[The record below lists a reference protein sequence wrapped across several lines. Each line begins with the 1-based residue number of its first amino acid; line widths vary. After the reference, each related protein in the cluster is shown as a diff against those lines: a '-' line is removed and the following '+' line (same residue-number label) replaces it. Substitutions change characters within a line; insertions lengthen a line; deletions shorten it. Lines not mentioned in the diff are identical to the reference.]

1 MNNEEVNI
9 YSDLEKDYNKLNQDI
24 KKKYTVIHES
34 INKALNLIQTLKNQ
48 KEKKKIQ
55 EFNNLLD
62 PIRLIITKKKSKHI
76 LQCLIIIKRIIEL
89 NIVNENFFCEILQ
102 ILKTIIDDIYSDDY
116 TLKIIEIIQSSL
128 LSTDFSITLNNIN
141 IIYKICL
148 FLFSNKN
155 QIYKTSSK
163 YIFKTLN
170 DKIIQNSNKEILIQ
184 YLKILISLFDEKNIY
199 SKCLGIELMIQ
210 ILNNLP
216 DNLITEEFKS
226 LIEND
231 VSNNILKMFNDNI
244 SYILGVKLCRLA
256 IILIIKYKSNNDF
269 MKIFITYAFYSKTIW
284 QKQIG
289 LESICSLLKSSDI
302 IYNLFQFKRDYIKEI
317 FDKIK
322 EVTYN
327 IEDKKD
333 VNKNRMSLKKK
344 MSIENDIIILDSD
357 EIINH
362 NIENIE
368 YIKKLI
374 LDCLNNIKNAFVKI
388 MKDKE
393 ILINQLNFNLSPEQ
407 FNIRNMLNF
416 NYEPIRDSL
425 FYILIKSNNDL
436 ISFKVLNVIN
446 IMMEIYSSIC
456 LPIIR
461 DDYLKKLCN
470 EVFDNNKELNQKK
483 ILIVYTLI
491 SFVHNI
497 KLLESKS
504 FIYLLDTFEQ
514 INSKVK
520 NISNKSSFKEFLNVD
535 IIVNDIIKRNKN
547 NINDSN
553 NNSNN
558 NDINI
563 NINFFKQETEDY
575 INSINIDLIMI
586 FIDNLFIDSY
596 LYDNEVI
603 CNIIEALSKLI
614 KSSLDKKNEYKI
626 FFYMNKLLIIT
637 LSNLTKAE
645 IIYTKVIEIIE
656 NISNNNLPEITLYCL
671 DIIST
676 LINQFLQNY
685 KIKNN
690 LDSNYNESWSKENW
704 QRTIFS
710 PYLQIVNQRI
720 TKEKVDKII
729 ENLHKIIQISGE
741 KMDTFGW
748 ASFIEICSILLN
760 TNSDKTFN
768 LIKQTLN
775 DYKVYL
781 SPFNIIPM
789 LSLLGSFAL
798 YDNNRNICFNA
809 IDLFWSCADITENFQ
824 CGKIKLT
831 DVQKEIFEDLKKNQQ
846 SPDLLF
852 QEIWRQIFFK
862 LTNINSDFRAD
873 VRKSGINVFTDIFIT
888 KYHNISH
895 SYKKV
900 VINEIFFKVFTTNL
914 NIYKEKMN
922 LNDKDIENEWE
933 ENALISLFSIV
944 KIIKVFINDNDQSLD
959 EKKIIFKSLIDN
971 IILVISNSS
980 PDFIVEILKSILDIQ
995 LKDYS
1000 YFIIND
1006 INLFWDYINS
1016 ISNYLLSENYKKKYI
1031 TSITTGKIIENII
1044 KYFKLIFLNNE
1055 DLVNKENIEK
1065 CLNILSNLFSVL
1077 YIYDNNKINQNPQK
1091 LFNLENDIFN
1101 FIESISNQS
1110 KSQEIILILY
1120 EYIFNYCK
1128 YDYLNPHTY
1137 ALFIRAILTIK
1148 IIFSNKNFQYEKI
1161 LFNFIDKIKVFILS
1175 RNQNEIIESL
1185 IQSNKKNKNNNQL
1198 LFQNIISEFL
1208 DIMTIIINENNNN
1221 EEIWLK
1227 LIEFFE
1233 SIFRQSLIGFCSVH
1247 RIYQQDLIK
1256 CSVDIEIQIINFNV
1270 NILIPKSFYLS
1281 ESIQSKLLNLLD
1293 LGCNLEY
1300 SSYNN
1305 NLFEIRKIC
1314 ILNLFDLCQYHTES
1328 EIKRLNQDKINE
1340 ENFEH
1345 FIKIKIKISKM
1356 CTPIL
1361 IKRLEG
1367 VLKKFLEDEMKSGD
1381 MPLSRNRI
1389 NEMKEILEKIKNLD
1403 LYPDFMSEFNEKKN
1417 NNNLF
1422 INNNKNEKNNINNNK
1437 NDDKKIN
1444 NINNNNINNDN
1455 YNNNSIENK
1464 NINNITILD
1473 VISKSKKIH
1482 LFFLQPILSDFIL
1495 TKEKE
1500 IKILI
1505 RDIFQEISKCI
1516 GLSEIKFFK

>member
-1 MNNEEVNI
+1 M
-9 YSDLEKDYNKLNQDI
+9 
-24 KKKYTVIHES
+24 
-34 INKALNLIQTLKNQ
+34 
-48 KEKKKIQ
+48 
-55 EFNNLLD
+55 
-62 PIRLIITKKKSKHI
+62 
-76 LQCLIIIKRIIEL
+76 
-89 NIVNENFFCEILQ
+89 
-102 ILKTIIDDIYSDDY
+102 
-116 TLKIIEIIQSSL
+116 
-128 LSTDFSITLNNIN
+128 
-141 IIYKICL
+141 
-148 FLFSNKN
+148 
-155 QIYKTSSK
+155 
-163 YIFKTLN
+163 
-170 DKIIQNSNKEILIQ
+170 ILI
-184 YLKILISLFDEKNIY
+184 
-199 SKCLGIELMIQ
+199 
-210 ILNNLP
+210 
-216 DNLITEEFKS
+216 
-226 LIEND
+226 
-231 VSNNILKMFNDNI
+231 
-244 SYILGVKLCRLA
+244 
-256 IILIIKYKSNNDF
+256 
-269 MKIFITYAFYSKTIW
+269 
-284 QKQIG
+284 
-289 LESICSLLKSSDI
+289 
-302 IYNLFQFKRDYIKEI
+302 
-317 FDKIK
+317 
-322 EVTYN
+322 
-327 IEDKKD
+327 
-333 VNKNRMSLKKK
+333 
-344 MSIENDIIILDSD
+344 
-357 EIINH
+357 
-362 NIENIE
+362 
-368 YIKKLI
+368 
-374 LDCLNNIKNAFVKI
+374 
-388 MKDKE
+388 
-393 ILINQLNFNLSPEQ
+393 
-407 FNIRNMLNF
+407 
-416 NYEPIRDSL
+416 
-425 FYILIKSNNDL
+425 
-436 ISFKVLNVIN
+436 
-446 IMMEIYSSIC
+446 
-456 LPIIR
+456 
-461 DDYLKKLCN
+461 
-470 EVFDNNKELNQKK
+470 
-483 ILIVYTLI
+483 
-491 SFVHNI
+491 
-497 KLLESKS
+497 
-504 FIYLLDTFEQ
+504 
-514 INSKVK
+514 
-520 NISNKSSFKEFLNVD
+520 
-535 IIVNDIIKRNKN
+535 
-547 NINDSN
+547 
-553 NNSNN
+553 
-558 NDINI
+558 
-563 NINFFKQETEDY
+563 FF
-575 INSINIDLIMI
+575 
-586 FIDNLFIDSY
+586 
-596 LYDNEVI
+596 
-603 CNIIEALSKLI
+603 
-614 KSSLDKKNEYKI
+614 
-626 FFYMNKLLIIT
+626 
-637 LSNLTKAE
+637 
-645 IIYTKVIEIIE
+645 
-656 NISNNNLPEITLYCL
+656 
-671 DIIST
+671 
-676 LINQFLQNY
+676 
-685 KIKNN
+685 
-690 LDSNYNESWSKENW
+690 
-704 QRTIFS
+704 
-710 PYLQIVNQRI
+710 
-720 TKEKVDKII
+720 
-729 ENLHKIIQISGE
+729 G
-741 KMDTFGW
+741 
-748 ASFIEICSILLN
+748 
-760 TNSDKTFN
+760 
-768 LIKQTLN
+768 
-775 DYKVYL
+775 
-781 SPFNIIPM
+781 
-789 LSLLGSFAL
+789 
-798 YDNNRNICFNA
+798 
-809 IDLFWSCADITENFQ
+809 
-824 CGKIKLT
+824 
-831 DVQKEIFEDLKKNQQ
+831 
-846 SPDLLF
+846 
-852 QEIWRQIFFK
+852 
-862 LTNINSDFRAD
+862 
-873 VRKSGINVFTDIFIT
+873 
-888 KYHNISH
+888 
-895 SYKKV
+895 
-900 VINEIFFKVFTTNL
+900 
-914 NIYKEKMN
+914 
-922 LNDKDIENEWE
+922 
-933 ENALISLFSIV
+933 
-944 KIIKVFINDNDQSLD
+944 
-959 EKKIIFKSLIDN
+959 
-971 IILVISNSS
+971 
-980 PDFIVEILKSILDIQ
+980 
-995 LKDYS
+995 
-1000 YFIIND
+1000 
-1006 INLFWDYINS
+1006 
-1016 ISNYLLSENYKKKYI
+1016 LLSENYKKKYI